1 MTADDKR
8 AIIAYRLQK
17 AGQVMI
23 EARDNAR
30 LGHWS
35 LVANR
40 LYYALFHAG
49 SALVMDKGYSI
60 KSHAGLICLLGQ
72 EFVSKG
78 LLTKEDAKLV
88 SRLFNMRQTGDY
100 DDFDDWEEQDILPL
114 FDRAEALLAKIK
126 GLIMLC

>member
-1 MTADDKR
+1 MAMTADDKR

-17 AGQVMI
+17 ADQVMI

-49 SALVMDKGYSI
+49 SALVMDKG
-60 KSHAGLICLLGQ
+60 
-72 EFVSKG
+72 
-78 LLTKEDAKLV
+78 
-88 SRLFNMRQTGDY
+88 
-100 DDFDDWEEQDILPL
+100 
-114 FDRAEALLAKIK
+114 
-126 GLIMLC
+126 